1 MCNPLET
8 IDVYRYNKKDIK
20 RARKEHTKKRAKKMV
35 KIEDP
40 LNYFNSSTTLDQW
53 VSENM
58 PEGWLQHVRVLTAA
72 EYESLLENWLQRD
85 DTLYLVQN

>member
-1 MCNPLET
+1 MCNPLE
-8 IDVYRYNKKDIK
+8 INDVYRYNKEDIK
-20 RARKEHTKKRAKKMV
+20 RARKENTKKRKKMV

-40 LNYFNSSTTLDQW
+40 LNFKSFHPLDQW

-58 PEGWLQHVRVLTAA
+58 PEGWLQQVRVLTAD
-72 EYESLLENWLQRD
+72 EYDSLLENWLQRD

>member
-1 MCNPLET
+1 MCNPLEIT
-8 IDVYRYNKKDIK
+8 DVYRYNKEDIK
-20 RARKEHTKKRAKKMV
+20 RARKEHTKKRKKMV

-40 LNYFNSSTTLDQW
+40 FNYFNPGNSLDQW

-58 PEGWLQHVRVLTAA
+58 PEGWLQQVRVLTAD
-72 EYESLLENWLQRD
+72 EYNSLLDNWLQRD

>member
-1 MCNPLET
+1 MCNPLEVT
-8 IDVYRYNKKDIK
+8 NVYRYNKEDIK

-40 LNYFNSSTTLDQW
+40 LNFHLESSLDQW

-58 PEGWLQHVRVLTAA
+58 PEGWLQQVRVLTAA
-72 EYESLLENWLQRD
+72 EYESILENWLQRD

>member
-1 MCNPLET
+1 MCNPLEIT
-8 IDVYRYNKKDIK
+8 NVYRYNKEDIK
-20 RARKEHTKKRAKKMV
+20 RARREHTKKRKKMV

-40 LNYFNSSTTLDQW
+40 FNYYNPGNSLDQW

-58 PEGWLQHVRVLTAA
+58 PEGWLQQVRVLTAA

>member
-8 IDVYRYNKKDIK
+8 INVYRYNKEDIK

-40 LNYFNSSTTLDQW
+40 TNPLSQW

-58 PEGWLQHVRVLTAA
+58 PEDWLKHVSVLTAA

-85 DTLYLVQN
+85 DTLYLVAE

>member
-1 MCNPLET
+1 MCNPLEA
-8 IDVYRYNKKDIK
+8 IDVYRYNKEDIK

-40 LNYFNSSTTLDQW
+40 LNSDLHNSLSQW

-58 PEGWLQHVRVLTAA
+58 PEGWLQHVRVLTAT

-85 DTLYLVQN
+85 DTLYLVAE